1 MKKNKKKNERKLTEN
16 SKINRMI
23 QKKAML
29 QKQILSH
36 LKILRKFVTK
46 SVFILKHNSSFL
58 TEIQIA
64 KTDETNKLVI
74 NAMHQMKMISV
85 RTEKTSTTDSVDVS
99 KLISTAIAIEATNIL
114 QTNHN
119 LISNFI
125 EISSTTSQSQSF
137 RSFAEKMQ
145 YRKEL
150 TKQFQKQ

>member
-1 MKKNKKKNERKLTEN
+1 MKKNKKNERKLAEN
-16 SKINRMI
+16 SKTNRMI

-29 QKQILSH
+29 QKQISSH

-46 SVFILKHNSSFL
+46 FIFILRHNFSFL
-58 TEIQIA
+58 TKIQIV
-64 KTDETNKLVI
+64 KTDKTNKSVI

-85 RTEKTSTTDSVDVS
+85 KTEKTSTVNFVDVL
-99 KLISTAIAIEATNIL
+99 KLISTAIAIEITNIL

-125 EISSTTSQSQSF
+125 EISNTTSQSQSF

-145 YRKEL
+145 YRKKFTE
-150 TKQFQKQ
+150 QFQK